1 MAHKRKGR
9 KRGHKK
15 SHKGGHVPLNI
26 LEHRLKKLY
35 NVVEKRGGTVP
46 HE

>member
-1 MAHKRKGR
+1 MPHKRKGR
-9 KRGHKK
+9 KKGKK
-15 SHKGGHVPLNI
+15 SHKGGHVPLEI

-35 NVVEKRGGTVP
+35 NTVENRGGTVP